1 MSFPLPPQC
10 PYYLITRASL
20 STTSLLKK
28 ALAKAGISNIKP
40 AYLAV
45 LIPLWNENNLKANE
59 LGRRAGLE
67 PSTMTGLLDRMEN
80 AGLLKRAPDPL
91 DRRASKIGLTKL
103 GIKAEKISE
112 TVVENLFDR
121 AFANI
126 QTKDIKTAK
135 NVLRK
140 IIDNCNRGDI

>member
-1 MSFPLPPQC
+1 M
-10 PYYLITRASL
+10 
-20 STTSLLKK
+20 
-28 ALAKAGISNIKP
+28 
-40 AYLAV
+40 
-45 LIPLWNENNLKANE
+45 WNENNLKANE

-112 TVVENLFDR
+112 TVVEILFDR

-126 QTKDIKTAK
+126 QEKDIKTAK